1 MKRSLISILACL
13 LLAPIAHA
21 ETLAEIGARL
31 GRDTEAA
38 WAASPYSAISSD
50 YFARFVRDPN
60 AKPTKDELEITSSWE
75 IAIANDSSPVVEKMA
90 EYLRDFLQRRMNVS
104 LKVNRVREEI
114 LWDTKNAIVL
124 DVAGVADGPR
134 SREGFMLWVID
145 NTVAISS
152 VTPAGL
158 RDGVV
163 SLVDSIGFRGAPFVR
178 RVSTVRD
185 VHEPRLDVRLGT
197 IPKGGSYRELVFM
210 GYNAVFSGGGSLFAL
225 STSDAIPELAVRR
238 ALGLLEQNRN
248 AAAEARAHGL
258 KTYAFLDIRQKFP
271 ENDPVFAAHPE
282 IRGAR
287 TWRADGEF
295 VLCTEHPLVQQWLT
309 ESVQGLFKADPELSG
324 IVLII
329 GGEGFY
335 HCYMRPHGVEK
346 GHTNCSRCEKLGAET
361 VVANLCN
368 RLAEAA
374 RSVSPKAEVVV
385 WPYSAEHVW
394 SADKTQE
401 KLIEKLKPGVA
412 LLTEIEKDE
421 YVQKPGGVNKHLW
434 DYSIDLIGPG
444 ERAKAQIAA
453 CRKAGINV
461 YLKSEPELGFE
472 APRLPHIPSM
482 DRWVDRAEALASCG
496 ATGAWVFPA
505 FRPNYGTSAAEVAKF
520 VWWTPTPDKEKLLN
534 DFAVRLVGKEAGP
547 HLRAAWKH
555 VSDAI
560 PLSPTIPPYYT
571 GPQYLGPAQPMIADP
586 KAPVPDLFNGYYLFM
601 AEITDA
607 DGVKRQPTY
616 MTTPHGDAVVFG
628 DYYRRMERELNAAV
642 DELNAAA
649 PLVDADHKLMFDAE
663 VSATRWFYATTRT
676 TANFYESCVLRDK
689 LLACA
694 RGESPDWP
702 PAERA
707 AAMTRWRA
715 ILEDERAN
723 TEAALP
729 WVEQDMRL
737 DCYYGSDHT
746 FSHAAD
752 MMRAKLEIMQTELN
766 EFLPKTAE
774 ACGIATP

>member
-1 MKRSLISILACL
+1 MSTRRLIALLLACL
-13 LLAPIAHA
+13 FASTLARA

-38 WAASPYSAISSD
+38 WAASPYAAISSD
-50 YFARFVRDPN
+50 YFARFVRDPD
-60 AKPTKDELEITSSWE
+60 AKPSSDEIEITDEWV
-75 IAIANDSSPVVEKMA
+75 IDVPAGSSPMTERMA
-90 EYLRDFLQRRMNVS
+90 SYIADFMRRRMNVTLS
-104 LKVNRVREEI
+104 TQSSRINDPERVHKI
-114 LWDTKNAIVL
+114 LLLDNAQERPEDPVSDTFRVWIGVDTIVL
-124 DVAGVADGPR
+124 A
-134 SREGFMLWVID
+134 
-145 NTVAISS
+145 SS
-152 VTPAGL
+152 APEGL
-158 RDGVV
+158 RDAVV
-163 SLVDSIGFRGAPFVR
+163 HFVDRIGFRGAPFLKVGR
-178 RVSTVRD
+178 TKY
-185 VHEPRLDVRLGT
+185 EPRLSVRLGS

-210 GYNAVFSGGGSLFAL
+210 GYNAVLSGGGSLFAL
-225 STSDAIPELAVRR
+225 SNSDAIPELAVRR
-238 ALGLLEQNRN
+238 VSGLLEQNRN

-258 KTYAFLDIRQKFP
+258 KTYAFLDIRQKFS
-271 ENDPVFAAHPE
+271 ENDPVFVAHPE

-346 GHTNCSRCEKLGAET
+346 GHTNCSRCEGIGAET

-368 RLAEAA
+368 RLAAAA
-374 RSVSPKAEVVV
+374 RTVSPNAEVVV

-444 ERAKAQIAA
+444 ERAQAQIAA
-453 CRKAGINV
+453 SQKAGINV

-496 ATGAWVFPA
+496 ATGAWIFPA
-505 FRPNYGTSAAEVAKF
+505 FRPNYGTSAAEVSKF
-520 VWWTPTPDKEKLLN
+520 MWWSPTRPKELLLN
-534 DFAVRLVGKEAGP
+534 DFAARLVGKQAGP

-571 GPQYLGPAQPMIADP
+571 GPQYLGPAQPMIANPD
-586 KAPVPDLFNGYYLFM
+586 APVPDVFNGYYLFM

-607 DGVKRQPTY
+607 DGVKSRPTY
-616 MTTPHGDAVVFG
+616 MTKPHGEAVVFG
-628 DYYRRMERELNAAV
+628 DYYRRMERELKAAV
-642 DELNAAA
+642 DELNTAA
-649 PLVDADHKLMFDAE
+649 PLVSVDHKLMFDAE
-663 VSATRWFYATTRT
+663 LSATRWFYATTRT

-707 AAMTRWRA
+707 ATMARWRA

-723 TEAALP
+723 TEAAIP

-766 EFLPKTAE
+766 EFLPKIAE